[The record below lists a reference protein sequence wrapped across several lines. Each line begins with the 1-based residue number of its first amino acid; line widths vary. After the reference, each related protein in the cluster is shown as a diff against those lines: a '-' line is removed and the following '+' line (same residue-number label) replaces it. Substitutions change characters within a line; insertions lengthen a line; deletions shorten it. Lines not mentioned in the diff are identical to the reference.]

1 MIKNEDIKI
10 VTQSIEEFTSELE
23 GKKIKLWVDGDS
35 LKYKAPM
42 GIVTKEI
49 LESLGDRKAEII
61 DYLKTKSTGGNF
73 YSPISKVEE
82 REYYPLSAAQMRMFL
97 LSRLDSDSTAY
108 NLTQALKINGEF
120 NIDRLTEVIT
130 QLVHRHEALRTSF
143 DIVEGEPVQKIHNS
157 VDFKVDYQV
166 IEESKEVIEQVIK
179 EFIKPYDLTK
189 APLFR
194 FKLMKL
200 INGTN
205 PSYILIQDM
214 HHIISDGVSEALL
227 TREVNEL
234 FLGKYL
240 PDVKIQY
247 KDYVDWHRKLLSS
260 NEIQHQKQYWLEKL
274 GTDIPLLNLPTD
286 YIRPQVFS
294 FKGNS
299 AKFKIEKIVT
309 DKLYSL
315 ARENRVTLFTL
326 LIASYSILL
335 SRYTGQNDIIIGT
348 PTAGR
353 RHADINNTMGV
364 FINSLALRTSYMPQ
378 SVFEEF
384 LQKLGREVLEA
395 FDNQDYPFANL
406 VDDLLIKRDM
416 SRNPVF
422 DTMFILQN
430 MNVDSIKAE
439 GMEIS
444 NYYFDKGVAQLD
456 ITIIAIETKDG
467 IDIEINY
474 CTSLFSK
481 ETINRFGEHFINI
494 LKYVVERPTALLYEI
509 DMLSET
515 DKSQLLYDFNNTEV
529 QYPKDRTINEL
540 IEEQVKRTPESI
552 ALVFG
557 DKQLTYR
564 ELNSRA
570 NCIAKRIREKG
581 VVGDSIVAIIV
592 NRSFE
597 MLIGILGILKSGGAY
612 LPIDPEYPEDRINY
626 MLEDSGTNILL
637 TMSSLQDN
645 ITFSG
650 ETILLDK
657 ADYSESYQD
666 NLEVINSPQNL
677 AYVIYTSGSTGKPK
691 GVMLEH
697 RSVVNFITGIIEKI
711 DFTPTST
718 ILALTTIS
726 FDIFVLETL
735 LPLTQG
741 SKIVIANEIQQTDPN
756 MLSKLIAESGI
767 DMLQATPSRM
777 QMLLSME
784 KYHACLRSLKYI
796 MIGGEAFPP
805 TLLQALKGL
814 TNARIF
820 NMYGPTET
828 TVWSTVQDLTEREEI
843 NIGKPIANTSICIV
857 DKYNNLQPI
866 GVAGELCI
874 AGLGMARGY
883 LGRPEL
889 TQEKFIQN
897 PFLQG
902 QKMYKT
908 GDSARW
914 LHNGEID
921 CLGRLDSQVKIR
933 GYRIELGEIESQ
945 LIKYE
950 GTKEAVV
957 TAKEDGEKNKFLCA
971 YLVLDRELDISSIR
985 EHLKKELPDYMIP
998 SYFIQLDKL
1007 PQTPNGKTDKKA
1019 LPDPD
1024 RSICASVK
1032 HTKPTNEIEEKMIG
1046 IWKSVLNVEEVG
1058 IDDDFFDLG
1067 GNSLVAIKLE
1077 VELEKN
1083 ELIVQTSDI
1092 LKLRNIRGLASIILH
1107 NQSINPME
1115 DNKITEPKVDIK
1127 MQVLETNERESK
1139 NIKLLNEIEPFN
1151 DIFYKNCFYN
1161 AAFPVLRFYNRSVL
1175 LFLVND
1181 IIIYTRNEQNNGE
1194 YINTE
1199 YVSNKPVE
1207 KILEEEG
1214 LKYQTKKLC
1223 NNVIEDIINA
1233 ISNDRLP
1240 IVFIDCFYEPI
1251 KLSSYMKEHWNHSLL
1266 VYGYDTDQRVFHVIE
1281 HRHRDNLTYEK
1292 RTLSFDDLEKSY
1304 EGYIRNFYIDSDS
1317 MSYIEIYC
1325 DDTKN
1330 KSDLN
1335 IVADMKRYR
1344 HILFENTDNQK
1355 KLIFERLKIF
1365 EKFIREYEE
1374 ISSDETS
1381 LHENALKLLNNFN
1394 DIINSKNVEK
1404 YKIENL
1410 FGIESDYSKLIE
1422 EICGN
1427 WTYVR
1432 NALAKYLYSSVFK
1445 KEVFETSI
1453 KKLYAVYEIELKC
1466 VDKIL
1471 AFDK

>member
-1 MIKNEDIKI
+1 MIRNEDIKL
-10 VTQSIEEFTSELE
+10 VTQSIDEFITELE

-49 LESLGDRKAEII
+49 LERLSYRKAEII
-61 DYLKTKSTGGNF
+61 DYLKLKSNGGNF

-108 NLTQALKINGEF
+108 NLTQALKVNGEF
-120 NIDRLTEVIT
+120 NIDHLTEIIT
-130 QLVHRHEALRTSF
+130 QLVDRHEALRTSF
-143 DIVEGEPVQKIHNS
+143 DIVEGEPVQKIHKY
-157 VDFKVDYQV
+157 VDFKVEYQE

-179 EFIKPYDLTK
+179 KFIKPYDLTK

-194 FKLMKL
+194 FKLVKL
-200 INGTN
+200 INKDKN
-205 PSYILIQDM
+205 PAYILIQDM

-234 FLGKYL
+234 FLGKRL
-240 PDVKIQY
+240 PDIKIQY
-247 KDYVDWHRKLLSS
+247 KDYVDWHQKLMRS
-260 NEIQHQKQYWLEKL
+260 NEIQHQKKYWLEKL

-294 FKGNS
+294 FKGDS
-299 AKFKIEKIVT
+299 VKLKIEKTIT
-309 DKLYSL
+309 EKLYSL

-326 LIASYSILL
+326 LLASYSILL

-353 RHADINNTMGV
+353 RHADINNTLGV
-364 FINSLALRTSYMPQ
+364 FINSLALRTSYLPE

-384 LQKLGREVLEA
+384 LKKLGYEVLEA

-416 SRNPVF
+416 SRNPIF
-422 DTMFILQN
+422 DAMFILQN
-430 MNVDSIKAE
+430 MNIDSIKAE

-444 NYYFDKGVAQLD
+444 NYYFDKGIAQLD
-456 ITIIAIETKDG
+456 ITIIAVETKDG

-481 ETINRFGEHFINI
+481 ETINRFGESFINI
-494 LKYVVERPTALLYEI
+494 LKYVVEHPTASLYEI
-509 DMLSET
+509 DMLSDV
-515 DKSQLLYDFNNTEV
+515 DKSQLLYGFNNTEI
-529 QYPKDRTINEL
+529 QYPKDKTINEL
-540 IEEQVKRTPESI
+540 IEEQVNRTPESI

-557 DKQLTYR
+557 DKQLNYR

-570 NCIAKRIREKG
+570 NCIAKKIREKG
-581 VVGDSIVAIIV
+581 VEGDSIVAIIA

-612 LPIDPEYPEDRINY
+612 LPIDPEYPEDRISY
-626 MLEDSGTNILL
+626 MLEDSGTHIML
-637 TMSSLQDN
+637 TMSSLKDN
-645 ITFSG
+645 IKFDG
-650 ETILLDK
+650 DTILLDK
-657 ADYSESYQD
+657 EDYAESFQD
-666 NLEVINSPQNL
+666 NLEVINSPESL
-677 AYVIYTSGSTGKPK
+677 AYLIYTSGSTGKPK

-697 RSVVNFITGIIEKI
+697 RGVVNFITGMTEKI
-711 DFTPTST
+711 DFTPAST

-741 SKIVIANEIQQTDPN
+741 SKIVIADEIQQRNPN
-756 MLSKLIAESGI
+756 MLSKLVTEKGI

-784 KYHACLRSLKYI
+784 KYQACLRGLKYI

-805 TLLQALKGL
+805 ALLQALKSL

-828 TVWSTVQDLTEREEI
+828 TVWSTVQELTDRDDI
-843 NIGKPIANTSICIV
+843 NIGKPIANTSIHIV
-857 DKYNNLQPI
+857 DKFNTLQPI

-874 AGLGMARGY
+874 AGHGMARGY

-897 PFLQG
+897 PFSMSE
-902 QKMYKT
+902 KMYKT

-914 LHNGEID
+914 LQNGEID
-921 CLGRLDSQVKIR
+921 FLGRLDSQVKIR

-945 LIKYE
+945 LIKFK
-950 GTKEAVV
+950 GIKEAVV
-957 TAKEDGEKNKFLCA
+957 AAKEDGEKNKYLCA
-971 YLVLDRELDISSIR
+971 YLVLDRELDISGIR
-985 EHLKKELPDYMIP
+985 EHLKKELPDYMVP

-1024 RSICASVK
+1024 KSICVSVK
-1032 HTKPTNEIEEKMIG
+1032 HTKPTNEIEEKMVEV
-1046 IWKSVLNVEEVG
+1046 WKNVLNVKEIG

-1092 LKLRNIRGLASIILH
+1092 LKLRNIRGLASLILH
-1107 NQSINPME
+1107 NQSVKSVE
-1115 DNKITEPKVDIK
+1115 DNEITEPSFDIK
-1127 MQVLETNERESK
+1127 MQVSETNECKSK
-1139 NIKLLNEIEPFN
+1139 NIKILNGIEPFN

-1161 AAFPVLRFYNRSVL
+1161 AAFPVLRYYNKSVL
-1175 LFLVND
+1175 LFLIND
-1181 IIIYTRNEQNNGE
+1181 IIIYTKNEQNDGE

-1199 YVSNKPVE
+1199 YVSIKPIE

-1214 LKYQTKKLC
+1214 LKYESKKLC
-1223 NNVIEDIINA
+1223 DNVIGDIINA
-1233 ISNDRLP
+1233 ISKDRLP
-1240 IVFIDCFYEPI
+1240 IVSIDCFYEPI
-1251 KLSSYMKEHWNHSLL
+1251 KISSYMKEHWNHSLL

-1292 RTLSFDDLEKSY
+1292 RILSFDDLKKSF
-1304 EGYIRNFYIDSDS
+1304 EGYITNFYTDADP

-1325 DDTKN
+1325 DDIKDECA
-1330 KSDLN
+1330 SN
-1335 IVADMKRYR
+1335 IDEDMNRYR
-1344 HILFENTDNQK
+1344 HILFENIDSQK
-1355 KLIFERLKIF
+1355 KFISERLEIF
-1365 EKFIREYEE
+1365 KNFILEYEQ
-1374 ISSDETS
+1374 ISLDETS

-1404 YKIENL
+1404 YKIESL
-1410 FGIESDYSKLIE
+1410 FGIDSEYFKLIE

-1427 WTYVR
+1427 WVYVR
-1432 NALAKYLYSSVFK
+1432 NALAKYIYSSFYK

-1453 KKLYAVYEIELKC
+1453 KKLYRIYEVEHKC

-1471 AFDK
+1471 CIL